1 MGYDD
6 DQTDRSEEINLLE
19 SQETKISQETKEET
33 KKEAAVKLQEYL
45 AVNDQRINQLESQI
59 EQIPNVIAAT
69 IEQAI
74 GQKPQTENPVNAVNE
89 MPPELK
95 AQMLSQLVQS
105 VSQAY
110 AAVKGNSGQGAGVD
124 FQSMMAEWGMRMF
137 NYHLDNMAQSVYQ
150 IRLPPPDN
158 LKLRNMPQG
167 VAEQSHMQQGQQAPN
182 NPNNQQQNQRGHRF
196 V

>member
-6 DQTDRSEEINLLE
+6 DQTDRVEEINLIE
-19 SQETKISQETKEET
+19 SQEQKISQETKEET
-33 KKEAAVKLQEYL
+33 KKEVALKLQEYL

-59 EQIPNVIAAT
+59 EQIPNVIAST
-69 IEQAI
+69 IEQAL
-74 GQKPQTENPVNAVNE
+74 GNRQQENPAATVSD

-105 VSQAY
+105 ISQAY
-110 AAVKGNSGQGAGVD
+110 AAVKGNPSQGNGVD

-150 IRLPPPDN
+150 IKLPPPDN
-158 LKLRNMPQG
+158 LRLRNVPQG
-167 VAEQSHMQQGQQAPN
+167 VADQSHMQQGQQP
-182 NPNNQQQNQRGHRF
+182 QQQPQNQRGHRF
-196 V
+196 A

>member
-69 IEQAI
+69 IEQAL
-74 GQKPQTENPVNAVNE
+74 GNKPQAENPAQSVND

-105 VSQAY
+105 LSQAY
-110 AAVKGNSGQGAGVD
+110 AAVKGNPAQGAGVD

-150 IRLPPPDN
+150 IKLPPPDN
-158 LKLRNMPQG
+158 LRLRNVPQG
-167 VAEQSHMQQGQQAPN
+167 VAEQSHMQQGQPQQP
-182 NPNNQQQNQRGHRF
+182 QQQAQNRGHRF
-196 V
+196 A

>member
-19 SQETKISQETKEET
+19 SQETKISQETKQET

-59 EQIPNVIAAT
+59 EQIPNIIAAT
-69 IEQAI
+69 IEQAL
-74 GQKPQTENPVNAVNE
+74 GNKPQVENPVQSVSD

-105 VSQAY
+105 ISQAY
-110 AAVKGNSGQGAGVD
+110 AAVKGNSTQGTGVD

-150 IRLPPPDN
+150 IKLPPPDN
-158 LKLRNMPQG
+158 LRLRNVPQG
-167 VAEQSHMQQGQQAPN
+167 VTEQSHMQQGQP
-182 NPNNQQQNQRGHRF
+182 QQQPQQNRGHRF
-196 V
+196 A